1 MIKKSV
7 AELFRGKRQ
16 GQAAANRNSLA
27 AIENRLQQGGDWGY
41 VEIDSQQ
48 WLLLLRPGAAISWSR
63 LWPAGLAVAS
73 VRAATRFSGV
83 AAIQ

>member
-1 MIKKSV
+1 M

-16 GQAAANRNSLA
+16 GQAAANRNSLT

-48 WLLLLRPGAAISWSR
+48 WLLLRPGAAISWAR
-63 LWPAGLAVAS
+63 LWPAGPAVAS
-73 VRAATRFSGV
+73 VRAASRFSGV